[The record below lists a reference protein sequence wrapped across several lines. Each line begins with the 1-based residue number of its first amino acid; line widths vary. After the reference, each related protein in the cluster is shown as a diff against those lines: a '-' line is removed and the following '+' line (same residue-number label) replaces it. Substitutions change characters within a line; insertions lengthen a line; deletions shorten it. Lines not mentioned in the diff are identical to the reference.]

1 MAGLAI
7 FVLVTSVLD
16 ALLTLLHLQN
26 GGTEVNP
33 FMQLAILE
41 GTGVFLAWKTWVTGL
56 SVAFLAPYADTPS
69 GAQVTSTGPQGV
81 SERSCVRHL
90 SDVRERTRAVISCRE
105 RYKLRA
111 VTTCHF
117 DAVRQVLSGQ

>member
-1 MAGLAI
+1 VAGLAI

-56 SVAFLAPYADTPS
+56 SGAFL
-69 GAQVTSTGPQGV
+69 
-81 SERSCVRHL
+81 
-90 SDVRERTRAVISCRE
+90 
-105 RYKLRA
+105 
-111 VTTCHF
+111 
-117 DAVRQVLSGQ
+117 DAVRRHAFRRPGDLNRATGGVGEVLRSPPERRSRADTGSDLMP